1 MGGCVPFLDGQPLVV
16 TGGALAIYCGMFD
29 AMSREEKAA
38 RATGRTHPALPSSSM
53 SYILA
58 RADAYDAIRAD
69 EKFSAWAGRVGGV
82 DGVCLRGSWLHGL
95 NHQDSDCDLLVVGAS
110 VDDNVRAVNVHS
122 GGVDALCVTAG
133 RFAHLLAQADQVC
146 VEARTYKGV
155 LWRGGAVGRA
165 LVESVRVPLPLL
177 VAHYRGQAKRDRAA
191 LASGRGELGR
201 LVKLARN
208 VVRQE
213 ACADSLAERGVL
225 PVVSWGRVVEGVRSL
240 AAGGVVGADVLAGVE
255 CMAGAFQ

>member
-1 MGGCVPFLDGQPLVV
+1 MIGDMNDQAP
-16 TGGALAIYCGMFD
+16 A
-29 AMSREEKAA
+29 K
-38 RATGRTHPALPSSSM
+38 RATGTIAADARPALPSASM

-58 RADAYDAIRAD
+58 RPDAYNVIRED
-69 EKFSAWAGRVGGV
+69 DKFAAWADRVGGV

-95 NHQDSDCDLLVVGAS
+95 NRADSDCDLLVVGAS
-110 VDDNVRAVNVHS
+110 VDDKVRAVNIHE

-133 RFAHLLAQADQVC
+133 RFARLLAQADQVC
-146 VEARTYKGV
+146 VEARAYNGV
-155 LWRGGAVGRA
+155 LWRDGAVGRA

-177 VAHYRGQAKRDRAA
+177 VAHYRGQAARDRAA

-213 ACADSLAERGVL
+213 ECADSLASRGVL
-225 PVVSWGRVVEGVRSL
+225 PVVSWGRVLDGVRAL
-240 AAGGVVGADVLAGVE
+240 VDAGAVGADVLAGVE
-255 CMAGAFQ
+255 GMAGASQ

>member
-1 MGGCVPFLDGQPLVV
+1 MIV
-16 TGGALAIYCGMFD
+16 
-29 AMSREEKAA
+29 AMSREVKDASVLGGGHA
-38 RATGRTHPALPSSSM
+38 GLPSASM
-53 SYILA
+53 FYILA
-58 RADAYDAIRAD
+58 RADSYDAIRAD
-69 EKFSAWAGRVGGV
+69 EKFAAWVDRVGGV

-110 VDDNVRAVNVHS
+110 VDDKVRAVNVHA

-133 RFAHLLAQADQVC
+133 RFARLLAGADQVC
-146 VEARTYKGV
+146 VEARAYGGV
-155 LWRGGAVGRA
+155 LWRGGAAGRA

-201 LVKLARN
+201 RVKLARN

-213 ACADSLAERGVL
+213 ACADSLAGRGVL
-225 PVVSWGRVVEGVRSL
+225 PIVTWARVVEGVRAL
-240 AAGGVVGADVLAGVE
+240 ATGGVVDADVLDGVE
-255 CMAGAFQ
+255 CMADLSG